1 MDLVP
6 IIPDE
11 PSSRRET
18 YNQALTKLLRAND
31 HKIIS
36 SYVRYEGSS
45 AHIEIDIQCD
55 KDLSEK
61 FLEIKDL
68 EIKDYRYKKGTEKD
82 SWDLAQDFI
91 DHLRSNG
98 NEPLRYQGDNIF

>member
-11 PSSRRET
+11 PKIRREP

-36 SYVRYEGSS
+36 SYVRFDGGG

-55 KDLSEK
+55 KELTEK
-61 FLEIKDL
+61 LQAMKELEIKEDPIYKD
-68 EIKDYRYKKGTEKD
+68 IKEVAWD
-82 SWDLAQDFI
+82 SAEEFI
-91 DHLRSNG
+91 EHLKSRGSN
-98 NEPLRYQGDNIF
+98 PMRYQGDNPF